1 MDEQRKFARLDTT
14 LPVTYRTLPASE
26 PQHSSTKNISG
37 GGICVFV
44 EESLAPK
51 TLVEVEITLPD
62 RQRPIVFTGEV
73 VWCEQFQVVGK
84 QARSIQAGVRFVSIS
99 PDDQQAIL
107 QHVILNF
114 QPRPPASPPHP

>member
-1 MDEQRKFARLDTT
+1 MSEQRKFVRLDTT

-26 PQHSSTKNISG
+26 PQRSSTKNISG

-51 TLVEVEITLPD
+51 TLIEVEITLPE
-62 RQRPIVFTGEV
+62 RQGPIVFTGEI

-84 QARSIQAGVRFVSIS
+84 EPHSIQAGVRFVSIS

-107 QHVILNF
+107 QHVILSL
-114 QPRPPASPPHP
+114 QPHSLTSPPHP